1 MCHNNLMRLS
11 EIEAFGASSALIKAL
26 EKTGL
31 KDLYPSQALAVEAG
45 LLKTRDSFV
54 VAAPTASGKTLV
66 AEMAILQNFFTGG
79 GKALYL
85 VPLRA
90 LAREKFE
97 DFTARL
103 QGTGLRVMQSTGDFD
118 SADPWL
124 RQGDLVLTTNEKT
137 DSLLRHRAPW
147 LREVRLIIADEIHLL
162 RDSRRGPTLEIVLT
176 RMRSLNP
183 GSRIIGLSATIPN
196 AAEIAEWLGAKLI
209 ESSWRPVPLR
219 EGVYYNGT
227 AMFND
232 GTVRWVPEESSVE
245 AVNLAVETVKERGQA
260 LVFVNTRKSTESV
273 ARNLEKHIS
282 PLLSAEE
289 KEVLKDLSLKILD
302 ATAEPTAQCRKLS
315 GNVSG
320 GVAFHHAGILSGQRK
335 IIEDAFRRNL
345 IKCVASTTTLAMGL
359 NLPSRRVVIRDWWRY
374 ESGLGM
380 QPIPAIEV
388 KQMAGRAGRPG
399 FDEYGEAVL
408 VARDKED
415 EQTLFKTYIKGELEP
430 IVSQLGNEAAL
441 RTHVLSAIAGL
452 FARSRRDLN
461 DFFGGTFFAHQEG
474 RKSLS
479 GVINEIVAFLKREEM
494 VLPEGEQLRP
504 TPFGS
509 RVSELYIDP
518 VTGVILRNGLRM
530 EKGKEVFS
538 LLHLIAQTPDMMA
551 LSLRTRDQDEMLDIF
566 YARKDQFLV
575 PEEELFP
582 TEELLAQIKTASTLE
597 RWIEETPEEEI
608 VKHFG
613 IGPGDLRTLLELAD
627 WLLYSASEISRVLKL
642 RRVARPISELRIRIQ
657 YGVKEELLDLVSL
670 RGIGRVRAR
679 NLYNAGFVSRK
690 EVGKAAIGDLSN
702 VPTVGKTIAQDIKS
716 QVEKGPAARRRRFS
730 LP

>member
-245 AVNLAVETVKERGQA
+245 AVNLAVETVKEGGQA

>member
-1 MCHNNLMRLS
+1 MGLS
-11 EIEAFGASSALIKAL
+11 EIGAFGASPALIKAL

-31 KDLYPSQALAVEAG
+31 KDLYPSQVLALETG
-45 LLKTRDSFV
+45 LLKERDSFV
-54 VAAPTASGKTLV
+54 VAAPTASGKTLI
-66 AEMAILQNFFTGG
+66 AEMAILQNFFEGG

-90 LAREKFE
+90 LAREKFD

-103 QGTGLRVMQSTGDFD
+103 RDTGLRVMQSTGDFD

-124 RQGDLVLTTNEKT
+124 RQGDLILTTNEKT

-162 RDSRRGPTLEIVLT
+162 RDPRRGPTLEVVLT

-183 GSRIIGLSATIPN
+183 GSRIIALSATIPN
-196 AAEIAEWLGAKLI
+196 AREIAEWLDAKLI

-227 AMFND
+227 AIFND
-232 GTVRWVPEESSVE
+232 GTVRWVPEESSVDV
-245 AVNLAVETVKERGQA
+245 VNLAVETVKEGGQA
-260 LVFVNTRKSTESV
+260 LVFVNTRKSTEAV
-273 ARNLEKHIS
+273 ARSLEKHIS
-282 PLLSAEE
+282 PLLSLQE
-289 KEVLKDLSLKILD
+289 KEILKDLSLQILGS
-302 ATAEPTAQCRKLS
+302 TAEPTAQCRKLS

-320 GVAFHHAGILSGQRK
+320 GVAFHHAGILSAQRR
-335 IIEDAFRRNL
+335 IIEDGFRRNL
-345 IKCVASTTTLAMGL
+345 IKCLASTTTLAMGL

-388 KQMAGRAGRPG
+388 KQMGGRAGRPR

-479 GVINEIVAFLKREEM
+479 GVISEIVAFLEREEM

-518 VTGVILRNGLRM
+518 LTGVILRNALRM

-551 LSLRTRDQDEMLDIF
+551 LSLRTREQDEMLDIF

-642 RRVARPISELRIRIQ
+642 RRVARPISEVRIRIR

-679 NLYNAGFVSRK
+679 NLYQAGFITRK
-690 EVGKAAIGDLSN
+690 EIGKATIADLSK
-702 VPTVGKTIAQDIKS
+702 VPTVGKTIAEDIKS
-716 QVEKGPAARRRRFS
+716 QVEKG
-730 LP
+730 LGKKKK

>member
-1 MCHNNLMRLS
+1 MRLS
-11 EIEAFGASSALIKAL
+11 EIEAFGASPALIKAL

-31 KDLYPSQALAVEAG
+31 KDLYPSQALALEAG
-45 LLKTRDSFV
+45 LLQARDSFV

-66 AEMAILQNFFTGG
+66 AEMAMLQNFFERR

-162 RDSRRGPTLEIVLT
+162 RDPRRGPTLEIVLT

-245 AVNLAVETVKERGQA
+245 AVNLAVETVKEGGQA

-282 PLLSAEE
+282 PLLSAAE

-302 ATAEPTAQCRKLS
+302 ATAQPTGQCRKLS

-335 IIEDAFRRNL
+335 IVEDAFRRNL

-452 FARSRRDLN
+452 FARSRPDLN

-479 GVINEIVAFLKREEM
+479 GVISEIVAFLEREEM

-504 TPFGS
+504 TSFGS

-518 VTGVILRNGLRM
+518 LTGVILRNALRM

-679 NLYNAGFVSRK
+679 NLYNAGFISRK

-702 VPTVGKTIAQDIKS
+702 VPTVGKTIARDIKS